1 MSNAPGR
8 VALLIVLLAG
18 CAASTWDVDTYA
30 APGSNVASLG
40 TFAWGGG
47 ELGSAASECG
57 STATRS
63 DRPAIRSRPSL
74 CLP

>member
-1 MSNAPGR
+1 MPNAPGR
-8 VALLIVLLAG
+8 VALLLVLLAG

-47 ELGSAASECG
+47 ELGSA
-57 STATRS
+57 
-63 DRPAIRSRPSL
+63 PL
-74 CLP
+74 